1 MSNFLSQLTSFL
13 GGGIVKDVGGVLD
26 DLITSN
32 EEKAIT
38 EIELIKAKGAIEAKI
53 QDYELRIKELTFEA
67 DKLILED
74 KKSARHMQISALQQ
88 SDRFAKRYLY
98 ILSTIVVLAAI
109 GFGVALMFVEIPEEN
124 KRTVELFADGF
135 ILAAV
140 GSVMQFF
147 FGSSKGS
154 DDKSQQALLDK

>member
-1 MSNFLSQLTSFL
+1 MNILSGLKSLL
-13 GGGIVKDVGGVLD
+13 GGGNLVKDVGGILD
-26 DLITSN
+26 NLITTKQ
-32 EEKAIT
+32 EKGEQT
-38 EIELIKAKGAIEAKI
+38 IELEKIKLEVQKVANDFIVKTQEQAMEA
-53 QDYELRIKELTFEA
+53 E
-67 DKLILED
+67 KLYMED
-74 KKSARHMQISALQQ
+74 RKSAREMQVAALQQ
-88 SDRFAKRYLY
+88 SDKFAKRYLY

-140 GSVMQFF
+140 GSVMNFF

-154 DDKSQQALLDK
+154 QDKDNRKIID